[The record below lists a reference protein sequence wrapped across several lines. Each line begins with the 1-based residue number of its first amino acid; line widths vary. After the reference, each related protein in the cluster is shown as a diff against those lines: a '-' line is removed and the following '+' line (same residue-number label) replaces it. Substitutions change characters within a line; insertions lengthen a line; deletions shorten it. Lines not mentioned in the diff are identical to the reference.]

1 MVGLSSRVIFGASI
15 LSTRGR
21 KLSMKELIKLSGQS
35 KLRKVERSLIHSRYI
50 MSLLDTSKFL
60 KSESWSCIVP

>member
-1 MVGLSSRVIFGASI
+1 MVGLSSRVILGASI

-21 KLSMKELIKLSGQS
+21 KLSMKELSGQS
-35 KLRKVERSLIHSRYI
+35 KLRKVERNLLHSRYI